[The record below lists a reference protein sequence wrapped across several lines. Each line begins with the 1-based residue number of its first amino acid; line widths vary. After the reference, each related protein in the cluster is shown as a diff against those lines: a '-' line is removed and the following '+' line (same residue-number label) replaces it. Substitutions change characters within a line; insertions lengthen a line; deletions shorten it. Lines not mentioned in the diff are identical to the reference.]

1 MEFSVSKSA
10 LLKKK
15 PQGSADSGLGYTVL
29 SRMARLGGAKALSA
43 DCTMGCVKGLPP

>member
-15 PQGSADSGLGYTVL
+15 PQGSADSALGYTGPVPD
-29 SRMARLGGAKALSA
+29 GSA
-43 DCTMGCVKGLPP
+43 WGR